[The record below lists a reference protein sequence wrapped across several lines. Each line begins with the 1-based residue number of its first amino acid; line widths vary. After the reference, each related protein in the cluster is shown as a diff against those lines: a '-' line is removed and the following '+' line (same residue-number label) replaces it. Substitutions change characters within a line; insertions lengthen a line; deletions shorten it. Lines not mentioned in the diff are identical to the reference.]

1 MYIYKPII
9 MTHKIE
15 IPCAE
20 REEVYGAIIPQIK
33 SIVQGESDCT
43 ANLANVAAVLKQAF
57 GFYWV
62 GFYVVKGDE
71 LVLAPFQ
78 GTPACT
84 RISKGRGVCGTAW
97 ATRSSQ
103 LVVDVDAFVGH
114 IACSSESKS
123 EVVVPIF
130 KHGIVVGVLDVDSD
144 KLGDFS
150 IIDVTKLEEIT
161 KILENEVF

>member
-1 MYIYKPII
+1 

-33 SIVQGESDCT
+33 SIVQGESDYT

-84 RISKGRGVCGTAW
+84 RISKGQGVCGTAW
-97 ATRSSQ
+97 ATCSSQ